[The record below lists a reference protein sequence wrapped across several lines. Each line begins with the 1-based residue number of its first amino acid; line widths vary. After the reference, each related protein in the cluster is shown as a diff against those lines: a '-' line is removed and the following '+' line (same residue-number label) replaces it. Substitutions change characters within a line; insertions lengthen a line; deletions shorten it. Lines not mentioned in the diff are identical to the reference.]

1 MFASSAIARRLRVGR
16 AATARDDVPTMG
28 GFADA
33 RRHRRMTPLIVT
45 LASLTAVAAA
55 IRSTRSPCG
64 LSMRSTI
71 TPIGEQGRNQRW
83 ARSAS
88 GFVLGAPL
96 GGATLGLG
104 AAGLAAGVAALDLS
118 GEALVGIAA
127 VLDRKSTRLNSSH

>member
-55 IRSTRSPCG
+55 IRSTWSPCG
-64 LSMRSTI
+64 LSMLSTI

-83 ARSAS
+83 ARYRSEEHPS
-88 GFVLGAPL
+88 ELQSL
-96 GGATLGLG
+96 IRHSY
-104 AAGLAAGVAALDLS
+104 D
-118 GEALVGIAA
+118 
-127 VLDRKSTRLNSSH
+127 